1 MVKTDTVVYEYKRQ
15 WEKITM
21 VYIVYGRTICKI
33 KMKSVQ
39 FENEADTY
47 CKA

>member
-1 MVKTDTVVYEYKRQ
+1 MVKIENVVYEYKRQ
-15 WEKITM
+15 WGKSTM

-39 FENEADTY
+39 FENEANTY